1 MGSARRTTSRVARV
15 ATMKG
20 SVSTGNPSGIS
31 RPSGALSRLAVRAA
45 KAAAP
50 WLRRVGA
57 WKMPPMARA
66 LKTPL

>member
-1 MGSARRTTSRVARV
+1 
-15 ATMKG
+15 MKG